1 MFAHDG
7 GKRRECA
14 AMRVCVMPC
23 NRTRH
28 ILVSAGSSGESTCPQ
43 HDTAGLDKHYSPRA
57 PESIRD
63 TPGNGYLREK

>member
-1 MFAHDG
+1 MNPPARPPEPTGVMLDG
-7 GKRRECA
+7 KDD
-14 AMRVCVMPC
+14 P
-23 NRTRH
+23 
-28 ILVSAGSSGESTCPQ
+28 PQ